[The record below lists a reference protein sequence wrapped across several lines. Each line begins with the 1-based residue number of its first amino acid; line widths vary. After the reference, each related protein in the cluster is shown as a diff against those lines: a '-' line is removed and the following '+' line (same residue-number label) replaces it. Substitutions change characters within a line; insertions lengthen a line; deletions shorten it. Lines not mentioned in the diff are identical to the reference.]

1 MLRPSTCSNNCKS
14 ATRNEADRH
23 RSKIGVA
30 RGELEALTPKKR
42 GPKVVLNP
50 LVLENRKLQAENARL
65 QKRLQ
70 DAELIIDVQKKLSAL
85 LNSPIPEAPIHDEEN
100 A

>member
-1 MLRPSTCSNNCKS
+1 
-14 ATRNEADRH
+14 
-23 RSKIGVA
+23 
-30 RGELEALTPKKR
+30 
-42 GPKVVLNP
+42 

-85 LNSPIPEAPIHDEEN
+85 LNNPIPEAPIHDEEN